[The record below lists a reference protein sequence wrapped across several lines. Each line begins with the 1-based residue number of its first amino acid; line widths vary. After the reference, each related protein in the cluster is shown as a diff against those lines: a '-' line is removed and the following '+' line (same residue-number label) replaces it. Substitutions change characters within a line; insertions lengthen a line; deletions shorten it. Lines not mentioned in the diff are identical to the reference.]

1 MSAGAGRG
9 QDVTDDEARDLGER
23 LVACKGFRWMP
34 GMLVHSGG
42 GAVRLTDGG
51 EMPGMLVHSG
61 GAVRLTD
68 GGESML
74 VVGQWEVP
82 NGSGSSLFDG
92 WLHDNAWPDLRDAAT
107 RGCVLQLLCD
117 MYGDPNI
124 TLAYDLR
131 TLYPKTRIW
140 AVIRQEDN
148 RDLAVLS
155 EHACREEALA
165 LALEAAQ

>member
-23 LVACKGFRWMP
+23 LVACRGFRWMP
-34 GMLVHSGG
+34 GMLVHSG
-42 GAVRLTDGG
+42 
-51 EMPGMLVHSG
+51 G

>member
-1 MSAGAGRG
+1 M
-9 QDVTDDEARDLGER
+9 TDDEARDLGER
-23 LVACKGFRWMP
+23 LVACKGFRW
-34 GMLVHSGG
+34 
-42 GAVRLTDGG
+42 
-51 EMPGMLVHSG
+51 MPGMLVHSG

>member
-34 GMLVHSGG
+34 GMLVHSG
-42 GAVRLTDGG
+42 
-51 EMPGMLVHSG
+51 G